1 MSLSLVTKVRYI
13 NRHADIPLRGRK
25 GEAERS
31 EAKRRE
37 KGRIFN
43 SLAFKRLTDLI
54 DLIHCMHA
62 FSGAWKP
69 PDFCKVVGH
78 T

>member
-13 NRHADIPLRGRK
+13 NRHVDIPLRGRK

-43 SLAFKRLTDLI
+43 SLAFKRLTD
-54 DLIHCMHA
+54 
-62 FSGAWKP
+62 
-69 PDFCKVVGH
+69 
-78 T
+78 